1 MVGYG
6 RLRSLY
12 LACLWRGFFGVNRS
26 RILHQSRTKTHITHI
41 ATLDGGVVMIIHP
54 VRRKKLIKFMLPV
67 MVIGLVVGLVL
78 YALGQNISLFYTP
91 TQVLSGEAPK
101 ARLIHLGGRVVPG
114 SVVRGDDFKVQF
126 KLTDTNQDVTVD
138 YKGFLPDLFREG
150 QGIVTEGEL
159 LDNGIFKATQVLAK
173 HDENY
178 MSPEV
183 KEALEKGQAARKKA
197 LL

>member
-1 MVGYG
+1 M
-6 RLRSLY
+6 
-12 LACLWRGFFGVNRS
+12 
-26 RILHQSRTKTHITHI
+26 
-41 ATLDGGVVMIIHP
+41 HP
-54 VRRKKLIKFMLPV
+54 VRRQKLLKLVVPV
-67 MVIGLVVGLVL
+67 MVLGLVVSLVL

-91 TQVLSGEAPK
+91 TQVFAGEAPK

-126 KLTDTNQDVTVD
+126 KLTDTNQEVTVD
-138 YKGFLPDLFREG
+138 YKGFLPDLFRED

-159 LDNGIFKATQVLAK
+159 LENGQFKATRVLAK

-183 KEALEKGQAARKKA
+183 KEALEKGKAARKKA
-197 LL
+197 LI